1 MTLLEELRK
10 ETAELHQQLDNWEV
24 TLRLMSSEVSA
35 IDYFQYLQSFCA
47 LHVAVEPSLYRE
59 VARFFP
65 EMAFNQRLSL
75 LEKELHQHRLNA
87 PILDASVDL
96 QEIEGMR
103 CLGAIY
109 VMEGS
114 RLGGRFIANHLG
126 KHQARIGVT
135 EFPFLTEKPT
145 VSWNA
150 FLAFLATVPDNER
163 DNVVTAAKYMFN
175 FVRLALEKAVEIIN
189 EKNSI

>member
-126 KHQARIGVT
+126 KHQALIGVT

>member
-24 TLRLMSSEVSA
+24 ALRLMSSEVAA

-47 LHVAVEPSLYRE
+47 LHVAVEPILYRE

-65 EMAFNQRLSL
+65 ELAFNQRLSL
-75 LEKELHQHRLNA
+75 LEKELHQHRLTA
-87 PILDASVDL
+87 PIIDASVDL

-163 DNVVTAAKYMFN
+163 DIVVTAAKYMFN

>member
-96 QEIEGMR
+96 QEIEGIR

>member
-1 MTLLEELRK
+1 MTLLEELLK

-24 TLRLMSSEVSA
+24 TQWLMSSEVSE
-35 IDYFQYLQSFCA
+35 IDYFQYLQSFYA
-47 LHVAVEPSLYRE
+47 LHAAVEPNLYGE
-59 VARFFP
+59 AACFYP
-65 EMAFNQRLSL
+65 ELSFNQRLSL
-75 LEKELHQHRLNA
+75 LEAELNEHQLTA
-87 PILDASVDL
+87 PILDAPIDL
-96 QEIEGMR
+96 QEIEGIR

-126 KHQARIGVT
+126 KHQARIGVS

-150 FLAFLATVPDNER
+150 FLAFLATVPDKER
-163 DNVVTAAKYMFN
+163 ENVVTAAKYMFN

>member
-10 ETAELHQQLDNWEV
+10 ETAELHQQLDNWKV

-47 LHVAVEPSLYRE
+47 LHVAVEPSLYGE

-126 KHQARIGVT
+126 KHQALIGVT